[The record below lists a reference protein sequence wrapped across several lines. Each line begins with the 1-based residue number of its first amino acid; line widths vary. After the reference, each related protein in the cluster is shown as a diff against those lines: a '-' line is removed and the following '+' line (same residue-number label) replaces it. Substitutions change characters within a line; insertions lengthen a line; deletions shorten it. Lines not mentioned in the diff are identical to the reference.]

1 MFFLAWSSWAREQS
15 CFFWTIN
22 ICHYSSDS
30 RVLQETLWYFLQGS
44 CLCEQLTMSAVV
56 MASSLGNYCT
66 TLCHA
71 VLTWQPTL
79 RSSIQLLITI
89 QVSKNPTFPPPPPV
103 PPSHEA
109 LTPEGIRRP
118 GVVPL
123 RGRGTGRRRLVVL
136 GRGELGTSLWA
147 VVHRRPGSARVVHRR
162 RRGHVLHVIPGRVL
176 LVVAGAVVGVGALRV
191 GVARVDARQL
201 GAGDEP
207 LYEGRARVSKR
218 CTCVSLGRWGW

>member
-1 MFFLAWSSWAREQS
+1 M
-15 CFFWTIN
+15 TIN
-22 ICHYSSDS
+22 ICHHSSDS

-56 MASSLGNYCT
+56 IGFQPRKLLHDALPRGINLATNASLIHSASNHHTSLE
-66 TLCHA
+66 
-71 VLTWQPTL
+71 
-79 RSSIQLLITI
+79 
-89 QVSKNPTFPPPPPV
+89 NPTFPPPPSV

-123 RGRGTGRRRLVVL
+123 RRRGTGRRRLIVL
-136 GRGELGTSLWA
+136 GRGELRTSLWA
-147 VVHRRPGSARVVHRR
+147 VVHRRPGSAGVVHRR
-162 RRGHVLHVIPGRVL
+162 RRGHVLHVIPGWVL

-207 LYEGRARVSKR
+207 LYEGRARVSMRCKR
-218 CTCVSLGRWGW
+218 ATLGR